1 MSSESI
7 EETDVNTIRSL
18 ILENKDLACE
28 IREKA
33 EALYYPESGEDR
45 APKVE
50 EVSGRVGREFM
61 NLLIELRT
69 TLRYAHDALRG
80 FNG

>member
-7 EETDVNTIRSL
+7 EETDVNTVRSL

-28 IREKA
+28 IRAKSEM
-33 EALYYPESGEDR
+33 LYCPESGEDR
-45 APKVE
+45 VSEAKV
-50 EVSGRVGREFM
+50 VSGRVGREFM
-61 NLLIELRT
+61 ELLTELRT